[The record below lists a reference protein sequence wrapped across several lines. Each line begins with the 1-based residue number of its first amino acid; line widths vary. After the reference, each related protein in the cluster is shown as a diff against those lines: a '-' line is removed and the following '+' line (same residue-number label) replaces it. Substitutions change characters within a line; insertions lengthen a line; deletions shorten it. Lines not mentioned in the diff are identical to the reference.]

1 MLLPSSIKVM
11 ESISGSVVPLAMF
24 FLLFNFN
31 YWCYWSFKTSN
42 FFSGI
47 KKKTLSFLSKYP
59 WRVLRLEIFKK
70 DLIEMNTKKRKRWI
84 QQVWMERKPNKK
96 NLLLTHWENAT
107 LPHKVRSWYFS
118 NGLDMF
124 EMYMHGSC
132 VFNFQGDYVIQYKR
146 INHKDFKFL
155 LKMRNPN
162 RVEKKVIFRLWL
174 VPTNRTSSTAR
185 YHPTT
190 GFVNIGHEMISS
202 RCWGKKIDIVYL
214 TGPTTPKKRLPLIAL
229 STSWLETTAKWSKG
243 SQLSLPW
250 PWKKQ
255 ESLWKCQ
262 SKVDFWFNIF
272 LFGM

>member
-1 MLLPSSIKVM
+1 
-11 ESISGSVVPLAMF
+11 
-24 FLLFNFN
+24 
-31 YWCYWSFKTSN
+31 
-42 FFSGI
+42 
-47 KKKTLSFLSKYP
+47 
-59 WRVLRLEIFKK
+59 
-70 DLIEMNTKKRKRWI
+70 MNTKKRKRWI

-185 YHPTT
+185 YHPAT
-190 GFVNIGHEMISS
+190 GFVNIGFVMLWENILVA
-202 RCWGKKIDIVYL
+202 RKLTLLTFQDIQ
-214 TGPTTPKKRLPLIAL
+214 PQR
-229 STSWLETTAKWSKG
+229 SDC
-243 SQLSLPW
+243 PW
-250 PWKKQ
+250 PLCLQADWK
-255 ESLWKCQ
+255 
-262 SKVDFWFNIF
+262 
-272 LFGM
+272 G